1 MQTLYPYTV
10 SVKQIIHIQQFY
22 RNYLKRKLKSLQ
34 GDIVDNFNICVNQE
48 DVQSLDSFLD
58 IPSHLLF
65 SFKETDGTHYG
76 FDIRSI
82 RSILKFDKENPYTR
96 NALTPSV
103 VERANEMLRLLKV
116 LNLSVENEKVEEV
129 NQELEIKRRVVK
141 VFHDMDQL
149 DQYTDP
155 DWFLD
160 MNTSKLIKFY
170 KEAEDVWNYR
180 LNLTSQVKK
189 AIVPPDG
196 IAFQHTVKSVSLIK
210 DKVQLQKICLDFM
223 EKLIHS
229 AELRPDRVNG
239 CIYILLGLVIVSRS
253 AALALPSYYS
263 MVMGDDSL
271 TGDVDI
277 MI

>member
-1 MQTLYPYTV
+1 MSTIVLHKY
-10 SVKQIIHIQQFY
+10 FY
-22 RNYLKRKLKSLQ
+22 RDYLRRKLRGLQ
-34 GDIVDNFNICVNQE
+34 GEIVDNYKVCVNQE
-48 DVQSLDSFLD
+48 DVQSLDSFID

-65 SFKETDGTHYG
+65 SFKETDGTQYG
-76 FDIRSI
+76 FDIRTI
-82 RSILKFDKENPYTR
+82 RSILTFDKENPYTR
-96 NALTPSV
+96 TALSKSV
-103 VERANEMLRLLKV
+103 IERANEMLRILKV

-129 NQELEIKRRVVK
+129 NQEFEIKRRVVK

-160 MNTSKLIKFY
+160 LNTVKLIKFY

-196 IAFQHTVKSVSLIK
+196 IAFRHTVKSVALIK

-229 AELRPDRVNG
+229 AESRPDRVNG
-239 CIYILLGLVIVSRS
+239 CIYILLGLVIVSRR

-263 MVMGDDSL
+263 MVMGDDAL
-271 TGDVDI
+271 TGDADI
-277 MI
+277 LI